1 MRLDKFLKVSRLI
14 KRRALAKE
22 VCDQGLVT
30 VNGRPAKAGTLVSP
44 GDIVRVQLGSR
55 SLHFEVLRPD
65 GHVPAKAAAD
75 LYRLV
80 GNGVEVGRGDDR

>member
-30 VNGRPAKAGTLVSP
+30 VNGRPAKAGTPVSP

-55 SLHFEVLRPD
+55 NLHFEVLRPD
-65 GHVPAKAAAD
+65 ELVPAKAAAD
-75 LYRLV
+75 LYRLLD
-80 GNGVEVGRGDDR
+80 NGMEAGRGDNR

>member
-30 VNGRPAKAGTLVSP
+30 VNGRPAKAGTPVNP

-55 SLHFEVLRPD
+55 NLYFEVLRLD
-65 GHVPAKAAAD
+65 EHVPAGSAAD
-75 LYRLV
+75 LYRPLY
-80 GNGVEVGRGDDR
+80 NGKVSGPG